1 MASKYTARGTITT
14 VLSTE
19 LNSLVSATAC
29 SASSAQAN
37 EGSGE
42 RDNLAQFEIY
52 IAAQGTNRAAGASIS
67 LYIIPEVDG
76 TNYASITDE
85 CLNNYFA
92 GSVSVDDGATA
103 ARYLVMEAKAHRQA
117 ETTRALAT
125 RRRLLML
132 VRHHK
137 IPRRMLDPSLLQH
150 RPRRTSSP
158 SSRKR

>member
-19 LNSLVSATAC
+19 LNSLASATAC

-37 EGSGE
+37 KGSGK

-103 ARYLVMEAKAHRQA
+103 ARYLVMEAKLPPSDWKAILYNGTGQA
-117 ETTRALAT
+117 FASSGNT
-125 RRRLLML
+125 
-132 VRHHK
+132 VK
-137 IPRRMLDPSLLQH
+137 Y
-150 RPRRTSSP
+150 RTFGYEDVT
-158 SSRKR
+158 